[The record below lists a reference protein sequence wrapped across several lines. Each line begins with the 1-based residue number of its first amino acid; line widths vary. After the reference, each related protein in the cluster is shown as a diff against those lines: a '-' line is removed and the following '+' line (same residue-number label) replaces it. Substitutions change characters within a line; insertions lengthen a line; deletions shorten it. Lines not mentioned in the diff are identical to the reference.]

1 MSLVNIHLQPD
12 RAWIAVDTEVLT
24 ANAGEYGQG
33 SKMTL
38 LPQANA
44 VLAIRGLNVVLG
56 FIFSNALMVC
66 PSSFDSLAKAVPQF
80 LRQTLDYLEENAMQ
94 LLGRSAEEAHA
105 FDQEVSLVG
114 YSEER
119 GRMCAF
125 VFSSKGSKQ
134 VNVFELEER
143 DAHISPWAAAWGE
156 PIDPSTMEYMRFLA
170 LFQVERA
177 GGMEPAAPLGGEL
190 LLCELTKG
198 EAKFSS
204 LGVLNSARGSEAGGK
219 ADASH

>member
-24 ANAGEYGQG
+24 ANAGKYGHG

-56 FIFSNALMVC
+56 FVFTNALAAW
-66 PSSFDSLAKAVPQF
+66 PSTFDALVTAVPQF
-80 LRQTLDYLEENAMQ
+80 LRQTLDYLDENAMQ

-105 FDQEVSLVG
+105 FDQEVSLIG

-134 VNVFELEER
+134 VDVFELEER

-156 PIDPSTMEYMRFLA
+156 PIDPSTTEYMRFLA
-170 LFQVERA
+170 LFQVDR
-177 GGMEPAAPLGGEL
+177 GGEMEPTAPLGGQL

-198 EAKFSS
+198 DAKFSS
-204 LGVLNSARGSEAGGK
+204 LGLLTEQR
-219 ADASH
+219 